1 MNWAL
6 KNLLGAGI
14 FTVVVVT
21 GAYIGLNRLTKH
33 NQEIEVPDFTN
44 MSLAEAGKLA
54 AANSV
59 YLEVTDS
66 VYVRRMNKGAIYR
79 QNPKPHSKVKEGRRI
94 LLTINAVNA
103 KKVKMP
109 NLIGYSMRQAKAE
122 LASKGLVL
130 GDLIYVEDMATNNVL
145 RQLKGKREVEPGSF
159 IESGSVI
166 DLVVGLDAKDNL
178 TLIPDILGLKNMSAV
193 DAIHDNSLNVR
204 KLVFDNS
211 VKDYSDSLSAVVYR
225 QSPEPSEHSV
235 PMGSDV
241 TIYLTTDQHKVPKK

>member
-1 MNWAL
+1 MNRIL
-6 KNLLGAGI
+6 KNLLGAGV
-14 FTVVVVT
+14 FTAVVLT
-21 GAYIGLNRLTKH
+21 GAYVGLNRLTKH

-44 MSLAEAGKLA
+44 MSLAEANRLA
-54 AANSV
+54 AASSV
-59 YLEVTDS
+59 HLEVTDS

-145 RQLKGKREVEPGSF
+145 RQLKDRREVEAGAF

-166 DLVVGLDAKDNL
+166 DLVVGLDYKDNQ

-225 QSPEPSEHSV
+225 QSPEPSEHTV

-241 TIYLTTDQHKVPKK
+241 TVYLTTDLNKVPKK